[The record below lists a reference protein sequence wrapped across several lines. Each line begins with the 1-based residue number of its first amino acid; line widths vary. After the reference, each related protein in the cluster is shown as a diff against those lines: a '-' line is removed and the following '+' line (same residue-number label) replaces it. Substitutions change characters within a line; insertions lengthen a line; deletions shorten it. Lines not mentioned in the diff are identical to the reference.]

1 MLAGQVGLVR
11 HSEHWVGKVV
21 EWCTNSTSHHV
32 VVFISETE
40 CVSAEPPF
48 VIVRDPASFHW
59 LEVSRLDLTDAQRE
73 RIVASAKTMV
83 GRPYNVAAI
92 FCLLMSRL
100 FSVPIPR
107 WVVQWLERRP
117 ELDCSQLADIAL
129 MAGGLRLFGHD
140 SVLVTPGF
148 FEVYFRARGWLREQN
163 VTTTVY

>member
-1 MLAGQVGLVR
+1 MLAGQIGLVR

-21 EWCTNSTSHHV
+21 EWATDSTSHHV
-32 VVFISETE
+32 VVFISDTE

-48 VIVRDPASFHW
+48 VILRDPASFHW
-59 LEVSRLDLTDAQRE
+59 LDVSHFELTDAQRNA
-73 RIVASAKTMV
+73 IVASATSMV

-92 FCLLMSRL
+92 VCLLASKL
-100 FSVPIPR
+100 TSVPIPR

-129 MAGGLRLFGHD
+129 MAGGLKLFGHD

-148 FEVYFRARGWLREQN
+148 FEVYYRAMGWLKEQN
-163 VTTTVY
+163 VVGNAY